1 MDPGPGLLVAC
12 VGRTFLGDDPFGSAV
27 SARLS
32 ERVLP
37 DGVEVAEFGIRGLD
51 LVYSLGEGYGAAI
64 FVAGGGLD
72 PLRVLDLARAM
83 GPAPRR
89 VSVVACEPQ
98 SPLQEA
104 ADRIVE
110 RVEALAEELVGELGA
125 VNGYRGFRVNSMG
138 IRQPWRRVSPT
149 FSSSW

>member
-1 MDPGPGLLVAC
+1 VHSGPRLLVAC
-12 VGRTFLGDDPFGSAV
+12 VGMAFLGDDAFGSAV

-37 DGVEVAEFGIRGLD
+37 DAVEVAEFGIRGLD
-51 LVYSLGEGYGAAI
+51 LVYSLGEGYEAAI
-64 FVAGGGLD
+64 FLAGGGLD

-89 VSVVACEPQ
+89 VAVVACAPQ
-98 SPLQEA
+98 APLQEA
-104 ADRIVE
+104 AERVVE
-110 RVEALAEELVGELGA
+110 RVETLAEELAGELGP

-149 FSSSW
+149 YSSSW